1 NGALMY
7 KTGDLGSWLP
17 DGSIAFHGRKDHQVK
32 IRGYRIELEEIESVL
47 NALYNIEQAV
57 VMAVSDHN
65 DTKQLVAYV
74 VSNELVDSNSI
85 KEGLMLLLEEK
96 LPEYMVPSIY
106 VKLDK
111 LPLSPN
117 GKIDRKAL
125 PIPDIFYKQKD
136 YVAPSS
142 VLEVQLVEI
151 WQEVLGIEKI
161 GIHDDFFELG

>member
-1 NGALMY
+1 
-7 KTGDLGSWLP
+7 
-17 DGSIAFHGRKDHQVK
+17 
-32 IRGYRIELEEIESVL
+32 
-47 NALYNIEQAV
+47 
-57 VMAVSDHN
+57 
-65 DTKQLVAYV
+65 
-74 VSNELVDSNSI
+74 
-85 KEGLMLLLEEK
+85 
-96 LPEYMVPSIY
+96 SIY

-161 GIHDDFFELG
+161 GIHDDFFELGGNSLNAIKINSRVKKNLDLDIEIKSLFVFKTIGELASQIDFSEKQKAIKSNKQMLKKIEL